1 MLIGNSK
8 VNDTSINASDIPNLT
23 IERNQIPPEFI
34 WFGALGP
41 KPHIISYSSGGL
53 GQDSMIIHLVF
64 VPWVIVPYGIFFFL
78 RPWPRHK
85 KVADLWWL
93 RPSWKPK
100 YIETCKENVY
110 FQSVGQYGTKKAPR
124 SPKISSRL
132 SSIARKGSNTAPRWS
147 IAAPA

>member
-64 VPWVIVPYGIFFFL
+64 VPWVIVPYGIFFSCALGPDTKRL
-78 RPWPRHK
+78 R
-85 KVADLWWL
+85 
-93 RPSWKPK
+93 
-100 YIETCKENVY
+100 I
-110 FQSVGQYGTKKAPR
+110 YG
-124 SPKISSRL
+124 
-132 SSIARKGSNTAPRWS
+132 G
-147 IAAPA
+147 